1 MQLGINEHLARLER
15 RIMEIRSPTRRK
27 GRKVRRTANQGVA
40 LWFLVLCVH
49 EILCAAGRVPV
60 ESVLHPPVRHFC
72 LPFTCLF
79 PAVGRNYTEIDR
91 CFLAPSNRARTS
103 LSLESVGRSLK
114 SRFEYRWR
122 GISWQN
128 NRRKMFNTRTT
139 KVWNLYQRNSNGRY
153 IRKCTYKYSKRETS
167 SFSS

>member
-15 RIMEIRSPTRRK
+15 RIMEIRSPVRRK

-40 LWFLVLCVH
+40 LWFLVLCVR

-60 ESVLHPPVRHFC
+60 ESALHPPVRHFC
-72 LPFTCLF
+72 LPFACLF
-79 PAVGRNYTEIDR
+79 PAVGGNYTEIDR
-91 CFLAPSNRARTS
+91 CFLAPSNRAGTS
-103 LSLESVGRSLK
+103 LGLESVGRSLK
-114 SRFEYRWR
+114 SIDEEEFLDRITGERCLTLEL
-122 GISWQN
+122 S
-128 NRRKMFNTRTT
+128 TT

-153 IRKCTYKYSKRETS
+153 IRKCTCKYSKREAS